1 MVKLFLAGDVMTG
14 RGIDQIL
21 PHPCEPLLF
30 ESYMTSAEDY
40 VKLAE
45 ATSGPIPRRVKPDY
59 IWGDAIAILA
69 EEQPD
74 ARIVNLETAV
84 TTSNTP
90 EPKGINYRMNPRNG
104 AALTALNIDCCV
116 LANNHVLDW
125 GTPGLLETLETLRH
139 LKLKSAG
146 AGRGSTEAAAPAILD
161 CGVQTR
167 LLVFAFATRSSG
179 IPKSWSA
186 KPYRPGVNLLTGL
199 SDREIGMV
207 ARQVSEVK
215 RPGDVAI
222 ASIHWGGN
230 WGFEV
235 PAEHVAFAH
244 SLINEA
250 KIDIIHGHSS
260 HHPQAIEIYHQRP
273 ILYGC
278 GDFLNDYEGIRGRE
292 ECRSDLAG
300 MYFVEIE
307 PEEGSH
313 LCRFSI
319 VPMRISEFR
328 LTRAVGDDIEFMY
341 RILRQQCAVFGT
353 QVQLEPDGRLQVI
366 VSSCN

>member
-21 PHPCEPLLF
+21 SHPCEPQLF
-30 ESYMTSAEDY
+30 ESNMTSAEDY

-45 ATSGPIPRRVKPDY
+45 ATSGAIPRRVKPDY
-59 IWGDAIAILA
+59 IWGEALAILT
-69 EEQPD
+69 EERPD

-84 TTSNTP
+84 TASNTP

-104 AALTALNIDCCV
+104 AALKALDIDCCV

-125 GTPGLLETLETLRH
+125 GTTGLLETLETLKR
-139 LKLKSAG
+139 LRLKSVG
-146 AGRGSTEAAAPAILD
+146 AGRNSAEAAAPAILD
-161 CGVQTR
+161 CGCQTR

-179 IPKSWSA
+179 VPKSWSA
-186 KPYRPGVNLLTGL
+186 GPHRPGVNLLTGL
-199 SDREIGMV
+199 SDKEIDV
-207 ARQVSEVK
+207 IARQVSEAK

-230 WGFEV
+230 WGFDI
-235 PAEHVAFAH
+235 PAEHITFAH
-244 SLINEA
+244 GLINEA
-250 KIDIIHGHSS
+250 EIDVIHGHSP

-278 GDFLNDYEGIRGRE
+278 GDFINDYEGIGGHE
-292 ECRSDLAG
+292 EYRSDLAG

-307 PEEGSH
+307 PGQGSY
-313 LCRFSI
+313 LRRLSI
-319 VPMRISEFR
+319 VPMRISRFR
-328 LTRAVGDDIEFMY
+328 LVRASRDDAEFFY
-341 RILRQQCAVFGT
+341 RMLSQQSAIFGT
-353 QVQLEPDGRLQVI
+353 QVQLEPDGRLQVMAP
-366 VSSCN
+366 SCD

>member
-21 PHPCEPLLF
+21 PHPCEPQLF

-45 ATSGPIPRRVKPDY
+45 AKSGAIPRRVKPDY
-59 IWGDAIAILA
+59 VWGDALAILA

-74 ARIVNLETAV
+74 VRIVNLETAV
-84 TTSNTP
+84 TASNTP
-90 EPKGINYRMNPRNG
+90 EPKGINYRMNPHND

-125 GTPGLLETLETLRH
+125 GTAGLLETLETLKR
-139 LKLKSAG
+139 LRLKSAG
-146 AGRGSTEAAAPAILD
+146 AGRNATEAAAPAILD
-161 CGVQTR
+161 CGCQTR

-179 IPKSWSA
+179 VPKSWSA
-186 KPYRPGVNLLTGL
+186 EPHRPGVNLLTSL
-199 SDREIGMV
+199 SDKEIDV
-207 ARQVSEVK
+207 IARQVSETK

-230 WGFEV
+230 WGFDI

-244 SLINEA
+244 DLINEA
-250 KIDIIHGHSS
+250 KIDVVHGHSS
-260 HHPQAIEIYHQRP
+260 HHAQAIEIFHQRP

-278 GDFLNDYEGIRGRE
+278 EY
-292 ECRSDLAG
+292 RSDLAG

-307 PEEGSH
+307 PGEESCLRH
-313 LCRFSI
+313 LSI
-319 VPMRISEFR
+319 MPMRISRFR
-328 LTRAVGDDIEFMY
+328 LVRADREDAEFMF
-341 RILRQQCAVFGT
+341 RILRQQSTIFGT
-353 QVQLEPDGRLQVI
+353 QVRIEPDGRLQVI
-366 VSSCN
+366 AASCD